1 VYFSGPI
8 VKDNL
13 SRCHFLV
20 RRTFAKGAVLF
31 GRYTRSRANSVV
43 GSSARFA
50 ELRGAAGRSAIV
62 GCAESIAH
70 VGKRADAGVGHS
82 VHLLFEYRT
91 GYPFNVIDQRQFLIG
106 PPSSLRFP
114 DYANLT
120 IGLEKKFRFRGYLFA
135 ARIAAINVLGREN
148 PDTVVNNIDAVNTT
162 PSFLTF
168 SAGRGEHLN
177 GTVSVFVKKIA

>member
-1 VYFSGPI
+1 
-8 VKDNL
+8 
-13 SRCHFLV
+13 
-20 RRTFAKGAVLF
+20 
-31 GRYTRSRANSVV
+31 
-43 GSSARFA
+43 
-50 ELRGAAGRSAIV
+50 V